1 MGYKISGYQVVQLW
15 HRDGKQPQT
24 IWKWIAVTVFEEK
37 FMYRIS
43 KQAEFE
49 ALIYSI
55 PEEMAV
61 GLVILV
67 AHVPS
72 TCPPPEEEVILSMK
86 S

>member
-1 MGYKISGYQVVQLW
+1 M
-15 HRDGKQPQT
+15 
-24 IWKWIAVTVFEEK
+24 TVFEEK

-72 TCPPPEEEVILSMK
+72 RGGGNFEHEILKGYSPMGKAGLFRVSSK
-86 S
+86 SGQH